1 MAISRI
7 FFFSFLCSG
16 SIIMILICISS
27 NSKKSFL
34 FFSIDK
40 AVIYIYIYIY
50 TCSQKTS
57 VFKPLRSRI
66 LLDFFAMSS
75 SSLTRLAVSA
85 VAGVAVG
92 FGLGAWYALRLG
104 RRKVGEET
112 NKQSSVLFPDL
123 CLCVVLLFCHSCL
136 FCLFVLS
143 NIWTNYSHRA
153 LNVPSLEDGCLDLQL
168 ANIKRFSGKLAQLC
182 SFSQIHN
189 RPKKG
194 NASRANV
201 WVFSRVY
208 RIQSGDCL
216 PPAVD
221 ECLPVNHAKNNMDLK
236 KYSHMRNM
244 LYSAISVVWRWNLN
258 FQ

>member
-1 MAISRI
+1 MLTDGDFKNILI
-7 FFFSFLCSG
+7 FQLSLLRRYHHDFN
-16 SIIMILICISS
+16 MYICISS

-40 AVIYIYIYIY
+40 AVIYIYIQTKLYQYLRCNNKHIYYLIYINIY
-50 TCSQKTS
+50 TCSQKIS

-123 CLCVVLLFCHSCL
+123 CLCVLFCYFAIRVCFVFL
-136 FCLFVLS
+136 FYQTC
-143 NIWTNYSHRA
+143 
-153 LNVPSLEDGCLDLQL
+153 E
-168 ANIKRFSGKLAQLC
+168 
-182 SFSQIHN
+182 QIITI
-189 RPKKG
+189 G
-194 NASRANV
+194 
-201 WVFSRVY
+201 
-208 RIQSGDCL
+208 L
-216 PPAVD
+216 
-221 ECLPVNHAKNNMDLK
+221 
-236 KYSHMRNM
+236 
-244 LYSAISVVWRWNLN
+244 
-258 FQ
+258 

>member
-7 FFFSFLCSG
+7 FLFFSFLCPG
-16 SIIMILICISS
+16 SIIMISICISS

-40 AVIYIYIYIY
+40 AVTYIYIYIQTKLYQYLRCNNKHIYYLIYINIY

-85 VAGVAVG
+85 VASAAVG

-143 NIWTNYSHRA
+143 N
-153 LNVPSLEDGCLDLQL
+153 
-168 ANIKRFSGKLAQLC
+168 
-182 SFSQIHN
+182 
-189 RPKKG
+189 
-194 NASRANV
+194 
-201 WVFSRVY
+201 
-208 RIQSGDCL
+208 
-216 PPAVD
+216 
-221 ECLPVNHAKNNMDLK
+221 M
-236 KYSHMRNM
+236 
-244 LYSAISVVWRWNLN
+244 
-258 FQ
+258 